1 MYFRVSTLVRLSK
14 SIQARKNHSDIGVT
28 SQMAEF
34 ASNRE
39 KWLIILLVIIVV
51 SGIVLSVVMY
61 GPHWIKGISAFI

>member
-1 MYFRVSTLVRLSK
+1 
-14 SIQARKNHSDIGVT
+14 
-28 SQMAEF
+28 MAEF